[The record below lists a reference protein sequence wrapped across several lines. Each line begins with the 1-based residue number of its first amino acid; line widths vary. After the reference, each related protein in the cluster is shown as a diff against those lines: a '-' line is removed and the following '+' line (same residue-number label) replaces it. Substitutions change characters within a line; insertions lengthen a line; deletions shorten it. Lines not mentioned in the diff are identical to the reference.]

1 MEHTSNHPGNH
12 PGGSLNLAVDRLD
25 RALEALEARVRA
37 LQSGEPLPAFTSG
50 EATGVNDEYDRVL
63 AELEEARI
71 SNAELAVAATEA
83 HAALGAAAANI
94 RQMLNSE
101 AA

>member
-1 MEHTSNHPGNH
+1 MEHSSIH

-25 RALEALEARVRA
+25 RALEALESRVRA
-37 LQSGEPLPAFTSG
+37 LQ
-50 EATGVNDEYDRVL
+50 TGDPIPEYAGGGSSNAEFERVL

-71 SNAELAVAATEA
+71 SNAQLAAAATAA

-94 RQMLNSE
+94 RQLLSSE

>member
-1 MEHTSNHPGNH
+1 MEHSQNHLAQTHPAGGN
-12 PGGSLNLAVDRLD
+12 LNMAVDRLD

-37 LQSGEPLPAFTSG
+37 LQTGEPLPEFTGSG
-50 EATGVNDEYDRVL
+50 TNEEYERVL

-71 SNAELAVAATEA
+71 SNAELAAAATAA

-94 RQMLNSE
+94 RQIVSG
-101 AA
+101 AV